1 MNKLTARI
9 VALFFLIAVGFG
21 AYEMYLRAPG
31 ASAPERTITVANGES
46 LAQVSAQLKEA
57 GVISSPALF
66 SVAADLVGEAEK
78 LHPGNFVFKQGMSI
92 SSVLATLRYVGKT
105 EVSVTIPEGYDLSD
119 IANRLVS
126 SGVIAKADDFYAV
139 AGKPASPVVI
149 DPGLVKTYPFL
160 AGAPNLEGYLFPDTY
175 MFYAGSAPVDV
186 VTKML
191 NEFNAKTEKLD
202 LTRDQLT
209 LASIIEKEVSGA
221 DDRALVSDIFL
232 RRIKQGMLLQAD
244 STVNYATG
252 KSTLA
257 LTNDDLNVSSAYN
270 TYKNAGLPPG
280 PISNPGLEAITAVQN
295 PKANP
300 FWYFLTTSDGVV
312 IYSRTLDEQNAM
324 REKYLK

>member
-21 AYEMYLRAPG
+21 AYEMYLRTPG
-31 ASAPERTITVANGES
+31 ASAPERTITVLNGET

-66 SVAADLVGEAEK
+66 AAAADLVGEAQK

-92 SSVLATLRYVGKT
+92 ASVLATLRYVGKP

-126 SGVIAKADDFYAV
+126 SGATPNADGFEAV
-139 AGKPASPVVI
+139 AGKPGRTIALAP
-149 DPGLVKTYPFL
+149 DLVSAYPFL
-160 AGAPNLEGYLFPDTY
+160 AGSQNLEGYLFPDTY
-175 MFYAGSAPVDV
+175 RFYANSAPKDV

-191 NEFNAKTEKLD
+191 DEFKTQTEKLN
-202 LTRDQLT
+202 LTRDQLI
-209 LASIIEKEVSGA
+209 LASIIEKEVTGA
-221 DDRALVSDIFL
+221 DDRALVADIFL
-232 RRIKQGMLLQAD
+232 RRLKQGMPLQAD
-244 STVNYATG
+244 STVNYAVG
-252 KSTLA
+252 KSTLQ

-280 PISNPGLEAITAVQN
+280 PISNPGLEAITAAQN
-295 PKANP
+295 PKTNP
-300 FWYFLTTSDGVV
+300 FWYFLTTKDGVV
-312 IYSRTLDEQNAM
+312 IYSRTLDEQNTM

>member
-21 AYEMYLRAPG
+21 AYEMYLRTPG
-31 ASAPERTITVANGES
+31 VSAPERTITVLNGES

-126 SGVIAKADDFYAV
+126 SGVIANAEDFYAV
-139 AGKPASPVVI
+139 TGKPTAPI
-149 DPGLVKTYPFL
+149 IIAPELLKDYPFL
-160 AGAPNLEGYLFPDTY
+160 VGAPNLEGYLFPDTY
-175 MFYAGSAPVDV
+175 RFYAASAPRDV

-191 NEFNAKTEKLD
+191 DEFKTQTEKLD
-202 LTRDQLT
+202 LTRDQLI
-209 LASIIEKEVSGA
+209 LASIIEKEVAGA
-221 DDRALVSDIFL
+221 DDRALVADIFL
-232 RRIKQGMLLQAD
+232 RRLKQGMPLQAD
-244 STVNYATG
+244 STVNYAVE
-252 KSTLA
+252 KSTLQ
-257 LTNDDLNVSSAYN
+257 LTNDDLAVSSPYN

-280 PISNPGLEAITAVQN
+280 PISNPGMSAITAAQN

-300 FWYFLTTSDGVV
+300 FWYFLTTKDGVV
-312 IYSRTLDEQNAM
+312 IYSRTLDEQNTM